1 MRRFYVEPGT
11 VRGRQVTLG
20 PEAAHRLSRVLRL
33 RSGEHVVLFDGS
45 GQEWEVELKSIGPRG
60 VTATVVQDLP
70 PPPEP
75 RVHVSLLACLL
86 KEPRFELVLEKATE
100 LGVAEVVP
108 VVGRRSV
115 VRPWK
120 EGAKQ
125 ERWRRIVIEASEQCG
140 RARPPELHTP
150 MPLPQALR
158 LAQGLR
164 IVPWEEE
171 RSQGLRQLL
180 RSLASPPDHIS
191 VLVGP
196 EGGLDPEE
204 VDLAREAGFHVVSL
218 GQRILR
224 AETAALTACALVMY
238 ELGELEP

>member
-20 PEAAHRLSRVLRL
+20 PEAAHRLARVLRL
-33 RSGEHVVLFDGS
+33 RPGEHVVLFDGS

-60 VTATVVQDLP
+60 VAATVVQDLP
-70 PPPEP
+70 SPPEP
-75 RVHVSLLACLL
+75 RVRLSLLACLL
-86 KEPRFELVLEKATE
+86 KEPRFELVLEKAAE

-125 ERWRRIVIEASEQCG
+125 ERWRRIVIEAAEQCG

-150 MPLPQALR
+150 LPMAQALR
-158 LAQGLR
+158 RAQGLR

-171 RSQGLRQLL
+171 RSQGMRQLL
-180 RSLASPPDHIS
+180 RSLAAPPDQVS
-191 VLVGP
+191 LLVGP
-196 EGGLDPEE
+196 EGGLDPQE
-204 VDLAREAGFHVVSL
+204 VEAAREAGFQVVSL
-218 GQRILR
+218 GERILR
-224 AETAALTACALVMY
+224 AETAALVACALVMY
-238 ELGELEP
+238 ELGELGP